1 METLLL
7 QKRRH
12 LLGIAEET
20 HADRDDDNLARRHP
34 EGPLAGKVL
43 GQDSSETLNA
53 ASHGAVDHDGPGA
66 TGRQGLLDEQGLL
79 LLLAVLLVLRGGIGR
94 RSRGRSWG
102 RGRSSICGICLVRT
116 LGSLILEREVD
127 GLLEVELD
135 GGALPLSLQRLSVSI
150 NITPNEMSIR

>member
-12 LLGIAEET
+12 LLGIAEEA

-43 GQDSSETLNA
+43 SQDSSETLNA
-53 ASHGAVDHDGPGA
+53 ASHGAVNHDRAGA
-66 TGRQGLLDEQGLL
+66 AGRQGLLDEQGLL
-79 LLLAVLLVLRGGIGR
+79 LLLAVLLILRGGNGC
-94 RSRGRSWG
+94 RGRG
-102 RGRSSICGICLVRT
+102 RGRSRLCGICLVRT
-116 LGSLILEREVD
+116 LGCLILEREVD

-150 NITPNEMSIR
+150 NITLKEMGIR